1 MSFGMHAMLI
11 GNMILTIHSIEEFL
25 FNPVKLGIFLVILSL
40 IGYIVFV
47 KIFRFSDNI
56 WKKTEFILLVLS
68 ALGIGGMVESNR
80 HFFYE
85 REQRTIGY
93 TIDTYIHLFNIEL
106 NPKRYDITFSVT
118 PYSPKNIQEIEDDY
132 RAMHLWVLENK
143 PRFIQHVNERK
154 ALNVDSIV
162 YPQILAADFLTKD
175 IERFDTLV
183 SEYNKLVDEYNYYAN
198 NKGANDIE
206 LSYSILYPFFFVLG
220 LSYSIVKYVGEYCN
234 SKKRSKH

>member
-1 MSFGMHAMLI
+1 MLAI
-11 GNMILTIHSIEEFL
+11 LTRSMILTIHHLEEFL
-25 FNPVKLGIFLVILSL
+25 FNPVKLGIFLVVLSL
-40 IGYIVFV
+40 VGYIVFV

-93 TIDTYIHLFNIEL
+93 TIDTYIHIFNIEL

-154 ALNVDSIV
+154 SLNIDSIV
-162 YPQILAADFLTKD
+162 YPQILATDFLTKE
-175 IERFDTLV
+175 IERIDILI
-183 SEYNKLVDEYNYYAN
+183 SKYNKLVDEYNYYAN
-198 NKGANDIE
+198 NKGTNDIE
-206 LSYSILYPFFFVLG
+206 LYYSILYPFFFVLG
-220 LSYSIVKYVGEYCN
+220 LSYSIVKYVGEYSN
-234 SKKRSKH
+234 SKKRSKHLQ